1 MGLHQ
6 NFGKKLKKEKKPLFS
21 LQALFAFAPSLW
33 AVIVIEGLFVLYF
46 QIIRYKEPL
55 IIFLIIEILFFYL
68 IFLIIFRIKNRNLL
82 KERSDFRKNDPEII
96 NGELMFSQPISGK
109 SRRSVPDA
117 VLETFYR
124 EQKAVYQK
132 VFYSESGS
140 PFSEKY
146 FYCVITDLKLNALK
160 SLYHVNPEYRDIGV
174 FLRSMQ
180 FSNGVPLRFIV
191 GKESRVL
198 KEIQPVPDYKYSE
211 SQLSAINEFNGSFS
225 DTEKPEQKKSPGL
238 AFAPLY
244 LLLKSFLF
252 ALFIALTVSFGYSFI
267 LFLLRELIFGIDRT
281 RYIISLVLTFPLCYV
296 GISMTTKNFYFF
308 LYGSDLNKSHTV
320 KGHFV
325 LAHTNGTR
333 DGFTKELNRIFPD
346 LYPAFYQ
353 IKFKIDGL
361 HIENQK
367 VNKANTLN
375 TVLTSE
381 KVSVLK
387 DIYPLDVRRAWA
399 LGNTDSLGL
408 DNVINF
414 HDDIPLIITYQ
425 EKSNILQSI
434 APAEGYDYTE
444 EQLAAIEKFNM
455 LYP

>member
-1 MGLHQ
+1 
-6 NFGKKLKKEKKPLFS
+6 
-21 LQALFAFAPSLW
+21 
-33 AVIVIEGLFVLYF
+33 
-46 QIIRYKEPL
+46 
-55 IIFLIIEILFFYL
+55 
-68 IFLIIFRIKNRNLL
+68 
-82 KERSDFRKNDPEII
+82 
-96 NGELMFSQPISGK
+96 
-109 SRRSVPDA
+109 
-117 VLETFYR
+117 
-124 EQKAVYQK
+124 
-132 VFYSESGS
+132 
-140 PFSEKY
+140 
-146 FYCVITDLKLNALK
+146 
-160 SLYHVNPEYRDIGV
+160 
-174 FLRSMQ
+174 MQ

-225 DTEKPEQKKSPGL
+225 DTEKPEQKKRPGL

-244 LLLKSFLF
+244 LLWKSILF

-267 LFLLRELIFGIDRT
+267 LFLLYEPIFGIDRM

-325 LAHTNGTR
+325 LAYTNGTR

-408 DNVINF
+408 DNVIDF

-425 EKSNILQSI
+425 EKSNILQTI

-444 EQLAAIEKFNM
+444 EQLAAIEKFNT